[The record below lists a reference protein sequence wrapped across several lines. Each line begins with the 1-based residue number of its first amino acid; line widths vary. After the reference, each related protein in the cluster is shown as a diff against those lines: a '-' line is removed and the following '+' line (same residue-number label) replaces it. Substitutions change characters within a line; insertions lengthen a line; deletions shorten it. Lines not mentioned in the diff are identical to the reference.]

1 MTLSLAEFT
10 NTSRRLS
17 AWLGVWRI
25 LIIVFSVL
33 GVLSLIG
40 SFFVLS
46 ASASELGTSAGSI
59 GLLPLLFIPLI
70 GLIAWVYVMLLGQG
84 KEWVEGA
91 TSAVEQGQPTQLK
104 TTQGVLDRW
113 LSYFI
118 WGMLAYIVIVLLI
131 FFGMSSTLG
140 IVFGDI
146 TGALFGSLGLVFFV
160 VMIAAFLIGTYFP
173 YTALRQFLARATARL
188 GGSPVAVTPSANNLR
203 TWMWVLIVLQLLS
216 LLSNFFTPLLGGRDS
231 ASAGL
236 LIAFVTLP
244 LTLGFS
250 LLYLIPMWLVG
261 RFATL
266 LGALLDRQRPDSGPA
281 PTRPLPDNLS
291 IGRIADDLDRTQPR

>member
-1 MTLSLAEFT
+1 MTPSLAEFT

-25 LIIVFSVL
+25 LIVIFSVL
-33 GVLSLIG
+33 GVLSFIG
-40 SFFVLS
+40 GFFLFS
-46 ASASELGTSAGSI
+46 ASASEPGTNAGPI

-70 GLIAWVYVMLLGQG
+70 ALMAWIYTMLLGQG
-84 KEWVEGA
+84 KDWVDGA
-91 TSAVEQGQPTQLK
+91 TSAVERGQPTQLR
-104 TTQGVLDRW
+104 TIQGTLDKW
-113 LSYFI
+113 LSFFI
-118 WGMLAYIVIVLLI
+118 WGMLAYIVIVPLILL
-131 FFGMSSTLG
+131 GMSFTLG

-146 TGALFGSLGLVFFV
+146 TGALFGSLGLVFFL
-160 VMIAAFLIGTYFP
+160 VMIASFLIGTYFP

-203 TWMWVLIVLQLLS
+203 TWMWVLIALQLLS
-216 LLSNFFTPLLGGRDS
+216 LLSNLFTPMIGGSDS

-244 LTLGFS
+244 LTLGLS

-261 RFATL
+261 KFATL
-266 LGALLDRQRPDSGPA
+266 LGELLDRQRPDSA
-281 PTRPLPDNLS
+281 PTGPLPDNLS
-291 IGRIADDLDRTQPR
+291 IGRIADSFDHTQQR